1 MTTNDK
7 EHIMNELRAAMSRE
21 ELHTRQVAKC
31 LNLMPA
37 YISMALNPKSWDS
50 MSKAAWSR
58 LEEWYLSRD
67 KITSFQIPEGE
78 ALYVV
83 KEKVYKT
90 TPKATTTDYATAVNK
105 AKEEPDEH
113 SPQSVLSTKKQQP
126 KTHRQKAGKSVRLVI
141 NQAEIADL
149 RQKVKFLEGEMN
161 SSLLLFREFEAEKRV
176 LSNLYAELIT
186 VKIPEL
192 ERRIEEL
199 SVPSQLVAEEKPRI
213 VIFQRNIYKP

>member
-1 MTTNDK
+1 MTSTDK
-7 EHIMNELRAAMSRE
+7 EHIMNELRASMNRE

-67 KITSFQIPEGE
+67 KITNFQLPVGE

-83 KEKVYKT
+83 KEKTYKT
-90 TPKATTTDYATAVNK
+90 TPKAT
-105 AKEEPDEH
+105 EEPDEH
-113 SPQSVLSTKKQQP
+113 SPESALYAALITSVLSGKKQQP

-161 SSLLLFREFEAEKRV
+161 SSLLLFREFEAEKKV
-176 LSNLYAELIT
+176 LSALYADLIT

>member
-7 EHIMNELRAAMSRE
+7 EHIMNELRASMNRE

-83 KEKVYKT
+83 KERVYKT
-90 TPKATTTDYATAVNK
+90 TPKAT
-105 AKEEPDEH
+105 EQPDEH
-113 SPQSVLSTKKQQP
+113 SPQSVLGGKKQQP
-126 KTHRQKAGKSVRLVI
+126 KTHRQKEGKSVRLVI

-161 SSLLLFREFEAEKRV
+161 SSLLLFREYENEKKV
-176 LSNLYAELIT
+176 WSAFYDELIT

-199 SVPSQLVAEEKPRI
+199 SVPSQILVAEEKPRI

>member
-7 EHIMNELRAAMSRE
+7 EHIMNELRAAMNRE

-67 KITSFQIPEGE
+67 KITNFQLPVGE

-83 KEKVYKT
+83 KEKTYKT
-90 TPKATTTDYATAVNK
+90 TPKAT
-105 AKEEPDEH
+105 EEPDEH

-161 SSLLLFREFEAEKRV
+161 SSLLLFREFEAEKKV
-176 LSNLYAELIT
+176 LSALYADLIT

>member
-1 MTTNDK
+1 
-7 EHIMNELRAAMSRE
+7 MNELRASMSRE

-90 TPKATTTDYATAVNK
+90 TPKAT
-105 AKEEPDEH
+105 EQPDEH
-113 SPQSVLSTKKQQP
+113 SPESALYADMITSVLSGKKQQP
-126 KTHRQKAGKSVRLVI
+126 KTHRQKAAKSVKLVI

-161 SSLLLFREFEAEKRV
+161 SSLLLFREFENEKKV
-176 LSNLYAELIT
+176 LSSLYAELIT

>member
-1 MTTNDK
+1 
-7 EHIMNELRAAMSRE
+7 MNELRASMNRE

-67 KITSFQIPEGE
+67 KITSFQLPVGE

-83 KEKVYKT
+83 KEKTYKT
-90 TPKATTTDYATAVNK
+90 TPKAT
-105 AKEEPDEH
+105 EEPDEH
-113 SPQSVLSTKKQQP
+113 SPQSVLSAKKQQP
-126 KTHRQKAGKSVRLVI
+126 KTHRQKEGKSVKLVI

-161 SSLLLFREFEAEKRV
+161 SSLLLFREYENEKKVQIR
-176 LSNLYAELIT
+176 LYTELIT

>member
-7 EHIMNELRAAMSRE
+7 EHIMNELRASMNRE

-67 KITSFQIPEGE
+67 KITSFQLPVGE

-83 KEKVYKT
+83 KEKTYKT
-90 TPKATTTDYATAVNK
+90 TPKAT
-105 AKEEPDEH
+105 EQPDEH
-113 SPQSVLSTKKQQP
+113 SPQSVLGGKKQQP

-161 SSLLLFREFEAEKRV
+161 SSLLLFREYENEKKV
-176 LSNLYAELIT
+176 WSAFYDELIT

-199 SVPSQLVAEEKPRI
+199 SVPSQILVAEEKPRI